1 MPPKKTTRGQKKKQ
15 NVIPIDEDK
24 ISDPSSNFSSF
35 TVIIK
40 NYAIFLIFF
49 LVPKENQ
56 EPETDLNKK
65 PSTKRRGQ
73 KRKDPVNNNKSTNDA
88 DRQTVSPNTKTV
100 VSTSKTTMKRRRI
113 TAAINEIL
121 NKDVGIRELAATAIA
136 ELTPINKLL
145 ELSDDD
151 VLSEGLFSS

>member
-65 PSTKRRGQ
+65 PSTKRRGR